1 MTLESIE
8 KLREVAADIN
18 STEIIDNLDVVG
30 KFMFHS
36 EWLDSWHKAF
46 DAACDE
52 IEREIAEN
60 YIALPK
66 DADGKSWHLG
76 DITENGNRVNGMTF
90 DSHGWHFTN
99 TLNDIDPSIHR
110 HVKPDPLK
118 ALLEEFATDLANY
131 KGDVDFDTYAE
142 RIREALGVE

>member
-1 MTLESIE
+1 MLESVK
-8 KLREVAADIN
+8 KLRELVEKSRDEYVQGNVSYNGGFNDI
-18 STEIIDNLDVVG
+18 
-30 KFMFHS
+30 
-36 EWLDSWHKAF
+36 A
-46 DAACDE
+46 DE

-90 DSHGWHFTN
+90 DSHGWHFAN

-118 ALLEEFATDLANY
+118 ELLDEFATDIANY
-131 KGDVDFDTYAE
+131 KHDGVDFDVYAE